1 MAHVTFFKEPK
12 PSAKVQRALRR
23 ISRDNDENRAKA
35 EVRRR
40 DKGCRF
46 PGCGCRRLRL
56 ALEVSHNEHKG
67 MGGNPKGDRSTPELM
82 MQLCRE
88 RHQANPVSI
97 HSGRI
102 WWEPVIRREGANGC
116 VRWMVDAADVRRLM
130 PDVSLPSRASRVEFA
145 RELAPGA
152 AWAEVAPG
160 WEPFVE
166 RLAEMVL

>member
-1 MAHVTFFKEPK
+1 MGHVTFFKETR

-23 ISRDNDENRAKA
+23 IDRDREEDRAKA

-56 ALEVSHNEHKG
+56 SLEVSHNEHKG
-67 MGGNPKGDRSTPELM
+67 MGGNPSGDRSTPELM

-88 RHQANPVSI
+88 RHQTNPVSV

-102 WWEPVIRREGANGC
+102 WWVPLNKKLGANGC

-130 PDVSLPSRASRVEFA
+130 PGVSLPSRAEAVEFA
-145 RELAPGA
+145 REFAVGIPAQIVVGFEA
-152 AWAEVAPG
+152 FVA
-160 WEPFVE
+160 
-166 RLAEMVL
+166 RLAEMDL